1 MSPGKD
7 REMIPSAQAGTQALD
22 SARAATLPLL
32 ASGAEAPPTEVSR
45 PASTVPVRPAVDFDP
60 ERVRK
65 NLQDAVEHLN
75 KQLID
80 SGRSLGFRMDDAL
93 NRPIVTVRNSN
104 TGEVVRQ
111 IPSEAVIRVAH
122 TLDELKGLLY
132 DATT

>member
-1 MSPGKD
+1 
-7 REMIPSAQAGTQALD
+7 MIQSAQAGMQALEA
-22 SARAATLPLL
+22 ARAAPVPRA
-32 ASGAEAPPTEVSR
+32 ASGGDALPEEVRRPAPPV
-45 PASTVPVRPAVDFDP
+45 PAPPRVDFDP

-75 KQLID
+75 KQLVD
-80 SGRSLGFRMDDAL
+80 TGRSLGFRMDEAL